1 MANIND
7 LLNLFSGEMEK
18 KALAD
23 AYNFAVS
30 KNRNMADGFFSAIYF
45 FKMANP
51 KIQVVYLLHII

>member
-23 AYNFAVS
+23 AYNFAVIFL
-30 KNRNMADGFFSAIYF
+30 KWLILKFNWFI
-45 FKMANP
+45 
-51 KIQVVYLLHII
+51 IVVYLLHII

>member
-30 KNRNMADGFFSAIYF
+30 KNRNMADGFFSAKWLILQF
-45 FKMANP
+45 NWF
-51 KIQVVYLLHII
+51 IIVVYLLHII